1 MELTILTPEDLQ
13 NLKQEIINE
22 ISIVVLFSSFMRS
35 TTTELKK
42 DLFHQCSTKNTK
54 NPREALIYSHLR
66 GFSVAADV
74 LLSNQFMED
83 LDRIWALRPWI
94 PDPKD
99 PSTWK

>member
-1 MELTILTPEDLQ
+1 MELTEPV
-13 NLKQEIINE
+13 
-22 ISIVVLFSSFMRS
+22 SPVLPGDWKFWGSYGNCPLAKDARFPPG
-35 TTTELKK
+35 TKK
-42 DLFHQCSTKNTK
+42 APAKAS
-54 NPREALIYSHLR
+54 AI
-66 GFSVAADV
+66 SVAADV